1 MVNAEQLL
9 VNILITGSLY
19 ALMAVGLTMVYRIL
33 RFANFAH
40 AELITFGAYVAY
52 TLNQLGFGLYPSML
66 LALLASGALGIAF
79 DSAVFKPLRN
89 RGADTISLM
98 VASIGAGLIVRHVLQ
113 ETYGAQILSYR
124 FALKSYEVF
133 GARISQVQIGIIL
146 AAVVAI
152 LVFHLILT
160 RTRLGKAMRAT
171 SDNPTLAMAS
181 GIPVDR
187 VVLATW
193 FLGGGIAGVAGVFR
207 AADTR
212 LIPTLGWEVLLP
224 VFAVVL
230 LGGIGSFY
238 GAIIA
243 AYVIA
248 FAENVGVLILASL
261 GLHTGYRPAIAFFI
275 LILVLIFRPQG
286 ILGVRLGGERE

>member
-1 MVNAEQLL
+1 MVNVAQLL

-19 ALMAVGLTMVYRIL
+19 ALMAVGLTMIYRIL

-52 TLNQLGFGLYPSML
+52 SLNKLGFSLYSSL
-66 LALLASGALGIAF
+66 LFAFFAAGALAIAF
-79 DSAVFKPLRN
+79 DYTVFKPLRD
-89 RGADTISLM
+89 RGADAISLM
-98 VASIGAGLIVRHVLQ
+98 IASIGAGLVVRHVLQ
-113 ETYGAQILSYR
+113 EIYGAQIASYTLS
-124 FALKSYEVF
+124 LKSYEIF
-133 GARISQVQIGIIL
+133 GARISQVQMGIIIF
-146 AAVVAI
+146 AVAAI
-152 LVFHLILT
+152 LAFHLILT
-160 RTRLGKAMRAT
+160 RTKLGKAMRAT

-181 GIPVDR
+181 GVSVDR
-187 VVLATW
+187 VILATW

-238 GAIIA
+238 GAIVA
-243 AYVIA
+243 AYIIA
-248 FAENVGVLILASL
+248 IAENVGVLILASL
-261 GLHTGYRPAIAFFI
+261 GLHTGYRPAIAFLI

-286 ILGVRLGGERE
+286 IFGTRLGGERE